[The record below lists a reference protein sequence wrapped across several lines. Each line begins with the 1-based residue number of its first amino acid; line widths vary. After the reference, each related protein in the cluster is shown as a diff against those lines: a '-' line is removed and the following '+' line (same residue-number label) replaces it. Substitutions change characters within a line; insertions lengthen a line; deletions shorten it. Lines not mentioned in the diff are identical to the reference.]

1 MWPGRRNG
9 QGVKG
14 IEEGSNSGRFQ
25 EREGEEFPGKKNLT
39 RWSHLSARKKRKRKR
54 KREEGGCGMRPAGLV
69 PSRAGSAGLGP
80 GSAQV
85 GWPLP
90 FFFFFCS
97 DSFSIFC
104 FSLFFISFAFWLQT
118 DSNNFV
124 NFSKIQSIKVGQ

>member
-1 MWPGRRNG
+1 VLTGG
-9 QGVKG
+9 LHL
-14 IEEGSNSGRFQ
+14 S
-25 EREGEEFPGKKNLT
+25 EGEKKTKGYRFGFPS
-39 RWSHLSARKKRKRKR
+39 W
-54 KREEGGCGMRPAGLV
+54 
-69 PSRAGSAGLGP
+69 AGSAGLGP

-104 FSLFFISFAFWLQT
+104 FSLFFITFAFWLQT

-124 NFSKIQSIKVGQ
+124 IFSKIQSIKVGQ